1 MSEGEQKLNAVRNQ
15 GDKVIPQT
23 ATSGQASIRQE
34 LEALRQDWEGLGTQI
49 SDIEQNLVEAQQ
61 ALVTYDGSCDSLGH
75 WLRDTEAELKDQEL
89 KSSLEDKMNQME
101 HLKVKF

>member
-1 MSEGEQKLNAVRNQ
+1 MSEGEQKLNAVHNQ

-49 SDIEQNLVEAQQ
+49 SDIEQNLV
-61 ALVTYDGSCDSLGH
+61 GSPAGFGH
-75 WLRDTEAELKDQEL
+75 VRRLLWQPRPLAAWYWGWTEGPRAEVV
-89 KSSLEDKMNQME
+89 SWG
-101 HLKVKF
+101 